1 MTNVFKGLSEIFK
14 AIETI
19 DGLRMVAVMATFIMT
34 TIGGVQNVEFVTLIV
49 KNLDGEGYSSFQ
61 MASSAAG
68 IAAVFFFGQEAV
80 VNFALRKPRLFQW
93 FSITAD
99 VVLILLLWTNWLGL
113 QLGLIIGIL
122 LTVFFQ
128 DLWTSSKSALEYQ
141 CIRGK
146 AMTRLSN
153 NVQKAARI
161 GSLIG
166 AMIGLKTPISM
177 EILIALL
184 IAEVIFS
191 VFFGTKIIKAV
202 QKFVKEKRVFEK
214 WAEE

>member
-19 DGLRMVAVMATFIMT
+19 DGLRMVAVMATFVMA
-34 TIGGVQNVEFVTLIV
+34 TIGAVQNIEFITLIV

-128 DLWTSSKSALEYQ
+128 DLWTSSKSALECQ

-184 IAEVIFS
+184 IAEAIFS

>member
-19 DGLRMVAVMATFIMT
+19 DGLRMVAVMATFIMA

>member
-128 DLWTSSKSALEYQ
+128 DLWTSSKSALEYPR
-141 CIRGK
+141 IRGK

>member
-19 DGLRMVAVMATFIMT
+19 DGLRMVAVMATFIMA
-34 TIGGVQNVEFVTLIV
+34 TIGGVQNIEFVTLIV

-99 VVLILLLWTNWLGL
+99 VVLILLLWTDWLGL

-128 DLWTSSKSALEYQ
+128 DLWTSSKSALECQ

-177 EILIALL
+177 EILIVLL

>member
-1 MTNVFKGLSEIFK
+1 MTKGLSEIFK
-14 AIETI
+14 AVETI
-19 DGLRMVAVMATFIMT
+19 DGLRMVAVMATFIMV

-128 DLWTSSKSALEYQ
+128 DLWTSSKSALECQ

-161 GSLIG
+161 GSLMG

-202 QKFVKEKRVFEK
+202 QKFIKEKRVFEK
-214 WAEE
+214 WEE

>member
-19 DGLRMVAVMATFIMT
+19 DGLRMVAVMTTFIMT

>member
-128 DLWTSSKSALEYQ
+128 NLWTSSKSALECQ

-166 AMIGLKTPISM
+166 ALIGLKTPISM

-214 WAEE
+214 WTEE

>member
-14 AIETI
+14 AVETI
-19 DGLRMVAVMATFIMT
+19 DGLRMVAVMATFIMA

-128 DLWTSSKSALEYQ
+128 DLWTSSKSALECQ

>member
-14 AIETI
+14 AVETI
-19 DGLRMVAVMATFIMT
+19 DGLRMVAVMATFIMA
-34 TIGGVQNVEFVTLIV
+34 TIGGVQNIEFVTLVV

-93 FSITAD
+93 LSITAD
-99 VVLILLLWTNWLGL
+99 VVLILLLWTDWLGL

-128 DLWTSSKSALEYQ
+128 DLWTSSKSALECQ

-184 IAEVIFS
+184 IAEAIFS

>member
-19 DGLRMVAVMATFIMT
+19 DGLRMVAVMATFIMA

-128 DLWTSSKSALEYQ
+128 DLWTSSKSALECQ

>member
-14 AIETI
+14 AVETI
-19 DGLRMVAVMATFIMT
+19 DGLRMVAVMATFIMA
-34 TIGGVQNVEFVTLIV
+34 TIGGVQNIEFVTLIV

-128 DLWTSSKSALEYQ
+128 DLWTSSKSALECQ

>member
-14 AIETI
+14 AVETI
-19 DGLRMVAVMATFIMT
+19 DGLRMVAVMATFIMA
-34 TIGGVQNVEFVTLIV
+34 TIGGVQNIEFVTLVV

-99 VVLILLLWTNWLGL
+99 VVLILLLWTDWLGL

-128 DLWTSSKSALEYQ
+128 DLWTSSKSALECQ

>member
-19 DGLRMVAVMATFIMT
+19 DGLRMVAVMATFIMA
-34 TIGGVQNVEFVTLIV
+34 TIGGVQNIEFVTLVV

-128 DLWTSSKSALEYQ
+128 DLWTSSKSALECQ

>member
-1 MTNVFKGLSEIFK
+1 MANVFKGLSEIFK
-14 AIETI
+14 AVETI
-19 DGLRMVAVMATFIMT
+19 DGLRMVAVMATFIMA

-61 MASSAAG
+61 MATSAAG

-80 VNFALRKPRLFQW
+80 VNFALKKPRLFQW

-128 DLWTSSKSALEYQ
+128 DLWTSSKSALECQ

-153 NVQKAARI
+153 NVQKASRI

-214 WAEE
+214 WEE

>member
-19 DGLRMVAVMATFIMT
+19 DGLRMVAVMATFIMA

-122 LTVFFQ
+122 LTVFFR

-141 CIRGK
+141 CIRGM

>member
-19 DGLRMVAVMATFIMT
+19 DGLRMVAVMATFVMA
-34 TIGGVQNVEFVTLIV
+34 TIGAVQNIEFITLIV

-128 DLWTSSKSALEYQ
+128 DLWTSSKSALECQ

>member
-19 DGLRMVAVMATFIMT
+19 DGLRMVAVMATFVMA
-34 TIGGVQNVEFVTLIV
+34 TIGAVQNIEFITLIV

-93 FSITAD
+93 LSITAD
-99 VVLILLLWTNWLGL
+99 VVLILLLWTDWLGL

-128 DLWTSSKSALEYQ
+128 DLWTSSKSALECQ

-184 IAEVIFS
+184 IAEAIFS

>member
-14 AIETI
+14 AVETI
-19 DGLRMVAVMATFIMT
+19 DGLRMVAVMATFVMA
-34 TIGGVQNVEFVTLIV
+34 TIGAVQNIEFITLIV

-128 DLWTSSKSALEYQ
+128 DLWTSSKSALECQ

>member
-1 MTNVFKGLSEIFK
+1 MTNAFKGLSEIFK
-14 AIETI
+14 AVETI
-19 DGLRMVAVMATFIMT
+19 DGLRMVAVMATFIMA
-34 TIGGVQNVEFVTLIV
+34 TIGGVQNIEFVTLIV

>member
-19 DGLRMVAVMATFIMT
+19 DGLRMVAVMTTFIMT

-166 AMIGLKTPISM
+166 AIIGLKTPISM

>member
-19 DGLRMVAVMATFIMT
+19 DGLRMVAVMATFVMA
-34 TIGGVQNVEFVTLIV
+34 TIGAVQNIEFITLIV

-99 VVLILLLWTNWLGL
+99 VVLILLLWTDWLGL

-128 DLWTSSKSALEYQ
+128 DLWTSSKSALECQ

-184 IAEVIFS
+184 IAEAIFS

>member
-1 MTNVFKGLSEIFK
+1 MTKGLSEIFK
-14 AIETI
+14 AVETI
-19 DGLRMVAVMATFIMT
+19 DGLRMVAVMATFIMV

-128 DLWTSSKSALEYQ
+128 DLWTSSKSALECQ

-202 QKFVKEKRVFEK
+202 QKFIKEKRVFEK
-214 WAEE
+214 WEE

>member
-1 MTNVFKGLSEIFK
+1 MTNVFKGLSESFK

-34 TIGGVQNVEFVTLIV
+34 TIGGVQNVEFVTLNV